1 MKRVLLVF
9 AVLGVLASCHSPRKG
24 EAEVQTQNDSIPAL
38 GFWTE
43 EFTAEEGSVR
53 NGETFTGLMTRFG
66 MSAHDAYLL
75 AQQCDS
81 IFDVRKM
88 RAGNAV
94 TAYYS
99 TDSTSRTL
107 EYLVYQGD
115 RIRSTV
121 FKCRDSLALWGYE
134 KPVEHRSSFADVE
147 IQSSLWNDFLAAGT
161 SPLLV
166 LELDDIF
173 AWTVDFF
180 GLQKGDRF
188 RTFYDETLVDG
199 EVIGIQAVN
208 YADYQRNGKFVY
220 AVRFD
225 QGDGGNKYWS
235 EKGESLRKAFLKAP
249 LKFTRISS
257 KFTYTRKHPIYGTVR
272 PHTGVDYAA
281 PAGTP
286 VYALGDGVVQSAG
299 WAGDGGNTI
308 KIRHNSVYTT
318 GYLHLRGFAKG
329 IKAGVRV
336 AQGELIGYV
345 GSTGASTGPHL
356 DFRVWK
362 NGSPIDPLK
371 LESPSAEPAKE
382 ENLPAIDSL
391 WRSYQQR
398 LSEIQP

>member
-1 MKRVLLVF
+1 MKRLLLLTF
-9 AVLGVLASCHSPRKG
+9 LCLLAACHRPAG
-24 EAEVQTQNDSIPAL
+24 ENTDQDVQNDSIPAL
-38 GFWTE
+38 GFWVE
-43 EFTAEEGSVR
+43 DFLPEEGTVR
-53 NGETFTGLMTRFG
+53 SGETFTGLMTRFG
-66 MSAHDAYLL
+66 MSAHDAFLL
-75 AQQCDS
+75 AQQCDTL
-81 IFDVRKM
+81 FDVRKM
-88 RAGNAV
+88 RAGNTV

-99 TDSTSRTL
+99 ADSTARTL
-107 EYLVYQGD
+107 EYLMYQGD
-115 RIRSTV
+115 RIHATV
-121 FKCRDSLALWGYE
+121 FKCRDSLALWGYD
-134 KPVEHRSSFADVE
+134 KPVEHRSRYADVE
-147 IQSSLWNDFLAAGT
+147 IESSLWNDFLAAGA

-166 LELDDIF
+166 MELDDIF

-199 EVIGIQAVN
+199 DVIAIQAVN
-208 YADYQRNGKFVY
+208 YADYQRHDKYVY
-220 AVRFD
+220 AIRFD

-235 EKGESLRKAFLKAP
+235 EKGESLKKAFLKAP

-257 KFTYTRKHPIYGTVR
+257 RFTYSRKHPIYGTYR
-272 PHTGVDYAA
+272 AHTGVDYAA

-286 VYALGDGVVQSAG
+286 VYALGDGVVLSAG
-299 WAGDGGNTI
+299 WGGDGGNTI

-318 GYLHLRGFAKG
+318 AYLHLRGFAKG

-336 AQGELIGYV
+336 AQGERIGYV

-362 NGSPIDPLK
+362 NGTPVDPLT

-398 LSEIQP
+398 ISEIQQ

>member
-1 MKRVLLVF
+1 MKRLL
-9 AVLGVLASCHSPRKG
+9 LLLSCLCLLAACHRPAG
-24 EAEVQTQNDSIPAL
+24 TPDEGEVQQDSIPAL

-43 EFTAEEGSVR
+43 DYLQEAGTVR
-53 NGETFTGLMTRFG
+53 SGETFTGLMTRFG
-66 MSAHDAYLL
+66 MSAQDAFQL
-75 AQQCDS
+75 ARCCDS
-81 IFDVRKM
+81 LFDVRKM

-94 TAYYS
+94 TAYY
-99 TDSTSRTL
+99 TADSTSRTL
-107 EYLVYQGD
+107 EYLVYESD
-115 RIRSTV
+115 RIHSTV
-121 FKCRDSLALWGYE
+121 FKCRDSLALWGYD
-134 KPVEHRSSFADVE
+134 KPVEERSRYADVE
-147 IQSSLWNDFLAAGT
+147 IQSSLWNDFLAAGA

-166 LELDDIF
+166 MELDDIF

-199 EVIGIQAVN
+199 EVIGIRAVN
-208 YADYQRNGKFVY
+208 YASYQRGDKQLY
-220 AVRFD
+220 AIRFD
-225 QGDGGNKYWS
+225 QGDGGNKYWN
-235 EKGESLRKAFLKAP
+235 EKGESLKKAFLKAP

-257 KFTYTRKHPIYGTVR
+257 RFTYSRKHPIYGTYR
-272 PHTGVDYAA
+272 AHTGVDYAA

-286 VYALGDGVVQSAG
+286 VYALGDGVVLSAG
-299 WAGDGGNTI
+299 WGGDGGNTI

-318 GYLHLRGFAKG
+318 AYLHLRGFAKG

-362 NGSPIDPLK
+362 NGTPVDPLT

-391 WRSYQQR
+391 WRSYEGR
-398 LSEIQP
+398 IAGMQP